1 MMKFLKFLTG
11 MFYLA
16 IPFFG
21 WYALY
26 RSIKQ
31 VKPGQVS
38 VVNTWSS
45 AEILKPGIYFYPFP
59 WESFGATFSNA
70 QNYINFGSLI
80 RVRVLPGQV
89 GVKRTKENT
98 YDILQPGE
106 YMIQPSLG
114 ELFDE
119 ATGFQNPSSASYT
132 LGTEHTVTIT
142 NGQVAVIDTPEGI
155 QIIDT
160 PGKHKFNKS
169 DNIALREVINTGSQ
183 VLTLP
188 SLTVQCTD
196 RINMRTEAMLTY
208 KVMEPGKTLSLG
220 MPTIIENLKKLGDG
234 ALRTIL
240 SQHSSTDIAPS
251 PHNTEYHKG
260 KERISALKEIHDQFL
275 KDLDAKA
282 QEWGIKISDLVITE
296 ILPSDLEYQKTIQGL
311 GVKQA
316 TAEAQKSLEET
327 QAAVAAI
334 KAKAEQSRI
343 IAAGKEQEEAMIR
356 AKTDADTL
364 LLGAEAQK
372 RATLLKAEGEA
383 GSIEILAKA
392 KAAELDMLNAATKEA
407 TPLTTLLAGLKAQGH
422 VLENIKTPVYIPQP
436 ELGNIRHF
444 SGPNGHHTLFASG
457 VTATGNNTALN
468 DFLTLQTMQNMQ
480 GIGDTV
486 TAKMS

>member
-1 MMKFLKFLTG
+1 MKMKFLKFLTG

-16 IPFFG
+16 IPVLG

-31 VKPGQVS
+31 VKPGEIS
-38 VVNTWSS
+38 VVNTWST
-45 AEILKPGIYFYPFP
+45 AEVLTPGIYFYPFP
-59 WESFGATFSNA
+59 WESFGATVSNTL
-70 QNYINFGSLI
+70 NYINFGSLI

-89 GVKRTKENT
+89 GVKMTTTNT
-98 YDILQPGE
+98 YKILPPGE
-106 YMIQPSLG
+106 YIIKPSLG
-114 ELFDE
+114 ELFDPF
-119 ATGFQNPSSASYT
+119 TGFQNPSSASFT
-132 LGTEHTVTIT
+132 LGTETTVTIT
-142 NGQVAVIDTPEGI
+142 EGQVAVIDTPEGI
-155 QIIDT
+155 KIINT

-169 DNIALREVINTGSQ
+169 NNEALREIINTGSQ

-196 RINMRTEAMLTY
+196 RINMRAEAMLTY
-208 KVMEPGKTLSLG
+208 KVIEPGKTLSLG
-220 MPTIIENLKKLGDG
+220 MPTIIGNLQKLGDA

-251 PHNTEYHKG
+251 PHNTEFHDG

-296 ILPSDLEYQKTIQGL
+296 ILPSDLEYQKTIQSL

-356 AKTDADTL
+356 AKTEVDTL

-372 RATLLKAEGEA
+372 KATLLEAEGDA
-383 GSIEILAKA
+383 GRIEIIAKA
-392 KAAELDMLNAATKEA
+392 KAAELNLLNAATKDA
-407 TPLTTLLAGLKAQGH
+407 TELTKVLSVLKAQGDI
-422 VLENIKTPVYIPQP
+422 VENIKTPVFIPQP
-436 ELGNIRHF
+436 EIGSMRHF
-444 SGPNGHHTLFASG
+444 SGPNGNHTLFASG
-457 VTATGNNTALN
+457 ANGDNTALN
-468 DFLTLQTMQNMQ
+468 DILTLQTVQAADRIASRSNP
-480 GIGDTV
+480 
-486 TAKMS
+486 